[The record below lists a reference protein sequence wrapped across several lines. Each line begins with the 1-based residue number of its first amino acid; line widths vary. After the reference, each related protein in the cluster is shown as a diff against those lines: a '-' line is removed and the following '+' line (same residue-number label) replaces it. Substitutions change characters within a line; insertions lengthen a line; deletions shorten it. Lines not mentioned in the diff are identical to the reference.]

1 MRVSMDIELQDAPG
15 QLVQALKPI
24 SEFRGNL
31 VSVVHHHE
39 KRTPRGTIPVQV
51 VFETDAFNV
60 SPLIA
65 KLENLGVGVI
75 RVNEEKFLEKGTVVL
90 IGHIVHTDLE
100 DTIDTIDKTGYAE
113 VVELHLSM
121 PSINKSSSASF
132 RIDAV
137 GKKELRDAIS
147 LLRSVAI
154 KKDLVL
160 IEPIE
165 SEIL

>member
-1 MRVSMDIELQDAPG
+1 MRISMDIELQDAPG
-15 QLVQALKPI
+15 QLVNALKPI
-24 SEFRGNL
+24 SEFKGNL

-51 VFETDAFNV
+51 VFETESLSIDT
-60 SPLIA
+60 LIT
-65 KLENLGVGVI
+65 KLEQIGVDII
-75 RVNEEKFLEKGTVVL
+75 RVDEKKYLERGTVIL
-90 IGHIVHTDLE
+90 IGHIVHTDLG

-121 PSINKSSSASF
+121 PNINQSSSASF
-132 RIDAV
+132 KLDAV

-147 LLRSVAI
+147 LLRSIAD
-154 KKDLVL
+154 KKNIVL

>member
-51 VFETDAFNV
+51 VFETDAFNI
-60 SPLIA
+60 SPLIT

-113 VVELHLSM
+113 VVELHL
-121 PSINKSSSASF
+121 
-132 RIDAV
+132 
-137 GKKELRDAIS
+137 
-147 LLRSVAI
+147 
-154 KKDLVL
+154 
-160 IEPIE
+160 
-165 SEIL
+165 

>member
-51 VFETDAFNV
+51 VFETDAFNI
-60 SPLIA
+60 SPLIT
-65 KLENLGVGVI
+65 KLENLGVELI

-137 GKKELRDAIS
+137 GKKELKDAIS

>member
-1 MRVSMDIELQDAPG
+1 MDIELQDAPG
-15 QLVQALKPI
+15 QLVNALKPI
-24 SEFRGNL
+24 SEFKGNL

-51 VFETDAFNV
+51 VFETESLSIDT
-60 SPLIA
+60 LIT
-65 KLENLGVGVI
+65 KLEQIGVDII
-75 RVNEEKFLEKGTVVL
+75 RVDEKKYLERGTVIL
-90 IGHIVHTDLE
+90 IGHIVHTDLG

-121 PSINKSSSASF
+121 PNINQSSSASF
-132 RIDAV
+132 KLDAV

-147 LLRSVAI
+147 LLRSIAD
-154 KKDLVL
+154 KKNIVL

>member
-1 MRVSMDIELQDAPG
+1 
-15 QLVQALKPI
+15 
-24 SEFRGNL
+24 
-31 VSVVHHHE
+31 
-39 KRTPRGTIPVQV
+39 
-51 VFETDAFNV
+51 
-60 SPLIA
+60 
-65 KLENLGVGVI
+65 
-75 RVNEEKFLEKGTVVL
+75 
-90 IGHIVHTDLE
+90 

-132 RIDAV
+132 KLDAV

-147 LLRSVAI
+147 LLRSIAN